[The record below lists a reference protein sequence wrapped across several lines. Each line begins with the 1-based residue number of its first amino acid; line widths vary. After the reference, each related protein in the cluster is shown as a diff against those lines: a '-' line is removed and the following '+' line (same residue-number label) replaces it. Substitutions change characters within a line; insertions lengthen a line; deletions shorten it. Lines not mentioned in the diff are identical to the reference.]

1 MALTKVGAGVLN
13 IDDLYGFRNRIINGD
28 MKIDQRNA
36 GAPRTGLTG
45 AAYVVDRWSSF
56 HNYGTVTTQ
65 QSTTAP
71 TDFVSSLYTTVTS
84 TASASAAS
92 LYTIIQSV
100 EGNNLTDLSWGT
112 ANAKT
117 ITVSFQVR
125 SNVTGTYGVFIRN
138 GAANRYYVSTFSIS
152 SANTWE
158 EKTITI
164 PGDTSGTWL
173 TTTGVGLTLGVV
185 LGAGADRHGT
195 ANTWVSG
202 SSSGP
207 FTTPSQVDWMSNSG
221 ATFFITGVQLE
232 KGTVA
237 TPFERRPFGTEL
249 ALCQRYFQK
258 SYEASIIPGTVVA
271 ADAKSLINAAWG
283 YAGAINVIGNGN
295 ASFQANMRTS
305 ATIVIYDKAGN
316 SGRMSTQNNNGEY
329 TDNVTPNQILAS
341 ESHVCVQKYAQ
352 SCAGIAFAYTASAE
366 L

>member
-1 MALTKVGAGVLN
+1 L
-13 IDDLYGFRNRIINGD
+13 
-28 MKIDQRNA
+28 
-36 GAPRTGLTG
+36 
-45 AAYVVDRWSSF
+45 
-56 HNYGTVTTQ
+56 
-65 QSTTAP
+65 
-71 TDFVSSLYTTVTS
+71 DFVSSLYTTVTS

-195 ANTWVSG
+195 ANTGVSG

-237 TPFERRPFGTEL
+237 TPFERRPFGMEL
-249 ALCQRYFQK
+249 ALCQRYFQTTH
-258 SYEASIIPGTVVA
+258 ASSLNGNIGLLAAGTSFAIGAISWKVSMRSAPTTTVRADGAAANGTVRRSSNGV
-271 ADAKSLINAAWG
+271 SVGTTGTLNTNVG
-283 YAGAINVIGNGN
+283 TEGAGFLFTGSVLTVGEMFD
-295 ASFQANMRTS
+295 FQ
-305 ATIVIYDKAGN
+305 
-316 SGRMSTQNNNGEY
+316 
-329 TDNVTPNQILAS
+329 
-341 ESHVCVQKYAQ
+341 
-352 SCAGIAFAYTASAE
+352 YTASAE

>member
-1 MALTKVGAGVLN
+1 
-13 IDDLYGFRNRIINGD
+13 

-249 ALCQRYFQK
+249 ALCQRYYYK
-258 SYEASIIPGTVVA
+258 IVSEAGNQNNLGVGFNESTTLAQISNTFPVTMRARPTALEQSGTA
-271 ADAKSLINAAWG
+271 AD
-283 YAGAINVIGNGN
+283 YAVRSSAGVTACSVVPVFGTSNTNLAQVIFNVASGLTAGGACLGRN
-295 ASFQANMRTS
+295 ASTNA
-305 ATIVIYDKAGN
+305 Y
-316 SGRMSTQNNNGEY
+316 
-329 TDNVTPNQILAS
+329 LAW
-341 ESHVCVQKYAQ
+341 
-352 SCAGIAFAYTASAE
+352 SAE